1 MNAWL
6 VALPVGIPFLG
17 FVLLFMMQFFSPK
30 VLSKLILGFISASL
44 MSAMGLLWLWMV
56 WDGSQIHVVEY
67 QLYQDAHYQFTLAFL
82 VDYIS
87 LSFVLAGQVLALLI
101 FRLSNLY
108 VVGEKGYARF
118 FYTLFFFLTGFTMAV
133 LSGNFETLLLGWEVL
148 GLSSF
153 MLVAFYRDRYLPV
166 KHAVR
171 IFSIFRIGDVGLLLA
186 LWASH
191 HYWHQNIAFESL
203 SHTLQVHAQWEKNPE
218 VASVITG
225 FIFLAAMIKSA
236 QFPFSSW
243 LPRAMEGPT
252 PSSAIFYGA
261 LSVHLGVFLLLRT
274 YPFWEPMI
282 GMRFVLGIIGGVTA
296 LYGYSVAKTQY
307 TIKAQI
313 AYASVAQ
320 IGLMF
325 ITLAFGQREMALV
338 HMMGNAGLR
347 TYQLLISPSVVSYT
361 IRAQRFGFHLRPFFV
376 ASGWRQRVQVTLF
389 VNGLFEWHLDGWMNR
404 WVFGPWQ
411 RLGRK
416 LVILPKLVIWSVVVL
431 LPLITIF
438 LASWNPD
445 VATWICA
452 FVALFS
458 VVLAFGEKG
467 QPLRSWTMA
476 FLGQVWLAAAIG
488 LHQES
493 GLGHVVWYFG
503 GLIPSFLLGMVSLL
517 WLKKKQP
524 EAFHLSH
531 YQGLGASY
539 PFVSGLFFL
548 ATLGASGF
556 PITPMF
562 IGEDLL
568 LSHIELVH
576 PGLALMFALVYF
588 GNGIVLIRHYAR
600 LFMGPDVQQAPQ
612 QALMTS

>member
-1 MNAWL
+1 MNTWF
-6 VALPVGIPFLG
+6 VALPVVLPGMG
-17 FVLLFMMQFFSPK
+17 FVLLFLLQQLSPK
-30 VLSKLILGFISASL
+30 LISKWVLGLAMASLASAVGLLVMWILG
-44 MSAMGLLWLWMV
+44 
-56 WDGSQIHVVEY
+56 DQQQIHIVEY
-67 QLYQDAHYQFTLAFL
+67 HLYQDAHYQFTLAFL
-82 VDYIS
+82 LDYIS
-87 LSFVLAGQVLALLI
+87 LSFVLAGHILALLI

-108 VVGEKGYARF
+108 LAGEKGYSRF
-118 FYTLFFFLTGFTMAV
+118 FYTLFFFLTGYTLAV

-153 MLVAFYRDRYLPV
+153 MLVAFYRERYLPV

-171 IFSIFRIGDVGLLLA
+171 IFSVYRIGDVGLLLA

-191 HYWHQNIAFESL
+191 HYWHQNIAFETL
-203 SHTLQVHAQWEKNPE
+203 SHTKMVHSQWARNPE
-218 VASVITG
+218 LASLITG

-261 LSVHLGVFLLLRT
+261 LSVHLGVFLLMRT
-274 YPFWEPMI
+274 FPFWEPMI
-282 GMRFVLGIIGGVTA
+282 GMRILLGVIGATTA
-296 LYGYSVAKTQY
+296 WYGYSVSKSQY

-313 AYASVAQ
+313 AYASLAQ

-325 ITLAFGQREMALV
+325 ITLALGQREMALV

-361 IRAQRFGFHLRPFFV
+361 IRAQRFGYHLRPFKV
-376 ASGWRQRVQVTLF
+376 ATGWWQRLQVTLF
-389 VNGLFEWHLDGWMNR
+389 VNGLFEWHLDAWMNR

-411 RLGRK
+411 QMGRQLVRLPD
-416 LVILPKLVIWSVVVL
+416 LVLWAVVVL
-431 LPLITIF
+431 LPVAAVLA
-438 LASWNPD
+438 ASWNHD
-445 VATWICA
+445 AAAWVCA
-452 FVALFS
+452 MVALFS
-458 VVLAFGEKG
+458 VVRAFGEKAN
-467 QPLRSWTMA
+467 PMKSWTTA
-476 FLGQVWLAAAIG
+476 FLGQVWLAIAIG
-488 LHQES
+488 LHQPS
-493 GLGHVVWYFG
+493 GSEHVMWYFS
-503 GLIPSFLLGMVSLL
+503 GLIPSFLLGLVCLF
-517 WLKKKQP
+517 WLKKKEP
-524 EAFHLSH
+524 NTFHLVQ

-539 PFVSGLFFL
+539 PRLSGFFFL

-576 PGLALMFALVYF
+576 PGLALIFALVYF

-600 LFMGPDVQQAPQ
+600 LFLGPDAQQVPQ